1 MVDETAVTPAA
12 DRTAT
17 RTDTRPPE
25 DAPLPAAIPES
36 VAAAARASGDARPSR
51 SSRTSPT
58 PRRGRR
64 VKRVVRRIDLWSV
77 LKLALV
83 VYTCAYLATL
93 VTLAGAWGLLY
104 SSGQVDK
111 LESFLGDVGLENF
124 TFYGNQMFQATAA
137 IGAVGVIAA
146 TVITVLATAL
156 VNLISEMTGG
166 IRVVVIEEDVE
177 V

>member
-1 MVDETAVTPAA
+1 MVDDTVVDPPRDAIPATPRA
-12 DRTAT
+12 
-17 RTDTRPPE
+17 RPDEEP
-25 DAPLPAAIPES
+25 PGVVGVPES
-36 VAAAARASGDARPSR
+36 VATAARASSDVRPSR
-51 SSRTSPT
+51 RTKTTPA

-83 VYTCAYLATL
+83 VYTCAYVATL

-104 SSGQVDK
+104 SSGQIDK
-111 LESFLGDVGLENF
+111 LESFLGDVGLDNF
-124 TFYGNQMFQATAA
+124 TFYGSQMFQASAA
-137 IGAVGVIAA
+137 IGAVAVIAA

-177 V
+177 A